1 MNKNYFVVNPYNNDD
16 LTKIINFEKDIDKVF
31 VSKSLEET
39 KTSMTEEQYNNLKK
53 TNNTITIDFC
63 LKENNQVKDMCHIV
77 GEKDIKTCYVSLA
90 PIKGKRKKLIE
101 QVTDYI
107 FNTLNME
114 QLFITIKKEDSTII
128 KTLLEEDFESLGEE
142 NNQLLFL
149 KDKEEQK
156 EKGRRI
162 S

>member
-1 MNKNYFVVNPYNNDD
+1 MNKNYFVINPYSKDD

-31 VSKSLEET
+31 ISKSLEEA
-39 KTSMTEEQYNNLKK
+39 KTSMSEEEYDNLKK
-53 TNNTITIDFC
+53 TSNTITVDFC
-63 LKENNQVKDMCHIV
+63 LKENDEIKDMCHIV

-90 PIKGKRKKLIE
+90 PIKGKRKRLINGL
-101 QVTDYI
+101 TDYV

-114 QLFITIKKEDSTII
+114 QLFISIKKEDTNII
-128 KTLLEEDFESLGEE
+128 KTLEEEDFESLGEE

>member
-114 QLFITIKKEDSTII
+114 QLFITIKKEDSAII